1 MMVSLSVTR
10 VLHCRASTPGIHAR
24 MPTWRASSATGGS
37 DSSWQAC
44 WPSRRPAA
52 TARPRVRRFP
62 LSIAVPAQVE
72 GHLTTCTTC
81 SDGPTVVV
89 QFAVTVVDASGPGG
103 TVATLD
109 TRVINQSRG
118 TEIAHNVRPNGDV
131 GLSASAVPAGGQVT
145 VDSGIGFPAPPPRD
159 SLTVTV
165 TIRMTDGREASASAA
180 LVVVI

>member
-1 MMVSLSVTR
+1 MASVER
-10 VLHCRASTPGIHAR
+10 HWRQRLVVAGVLAVTA
-24 MPTWRASSATGGS
+24 
-37 DSSWQAC
+37 AC
-44 WPSRRPAA
+44 GDRPA
-52 TARPRVRRFP
+52 PGPSLPP

-89 QFAVTVVDASGPGG
+89 QFAVTVVDATGPGG
-103 TVATLD
+103 TLDTLD

-131 GLSASAVPAGGQVT
+131 GLSASAVPAGGQVS

-159 SLTVTV
+159 SLAVTV